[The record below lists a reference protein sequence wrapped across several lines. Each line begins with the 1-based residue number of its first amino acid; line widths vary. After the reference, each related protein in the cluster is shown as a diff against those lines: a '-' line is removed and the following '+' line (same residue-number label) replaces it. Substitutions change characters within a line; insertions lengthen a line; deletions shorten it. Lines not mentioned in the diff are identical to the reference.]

1 MRPFKLPIFNEI
13 DLDDLENW
21 YDAEVE
27 VDGDKVSMD
36 MNFDET
42 TTGESEV
49 TFVKEYL
56 EKLPELSRLLKE
68 RVRADLSNATTQE
81 YLTTVKGKVSVEKL
95 NEQLSK
101 ADQSLPQDEQLLSF
115 LRLKRVAFFPE
126 DAERFAFFDYTLGVD
141 FTDYLLAFTLD
152 TKGEVVELSIENY

>member
-21 YDAEVE
+21 YDAQVE

-42 TTGESEV
+42 TANETEV
-49 TFVKEYL
+49 AFVKEYL
-56 EKLPELSRLLKE
+56 EKLPETSRLLKG
-68 RVRADLSNATTQE
+68 RVQTDAAGTVVGE
-81 YLTTVKGKVSVEKL
+81 YVNRVTENVSEEKL
-95 NEQLSK
+95 NELLSK
-101 ADQSLPQDEQLLSF
+101 ADQSLPQHEQLLSF

-126 DAERFAFFDYTLGVD
+126 DAERFAFFDYTIGVD
-141 FTDYLLAFTLD
+141 FTDFLLAFTLD